1 MSRYALIN
9 EQDIVDNIIIYDGES
24 EVSIRKGSKLIASD
38 LASIGDIYIN
48 DEFISNNPV
57 LYEENPDNI

>member
-24 EVSIRKGSKLIASD
+24 EVSISKGCKLIASD
-38 LASIGDIYIN
+38 LAAIGDIYIN

>member
-24 EVSIRKGSKLIASD
+24 EVSIRKGCKLIASD

>member
-24 EVSIRKGSKLIASD
+24 EVSIRKGCKLIASD
-38 LASIGDIYIN
+38 LAAIGDIYIN
-48 DEFISNNPV
+48 NEFISNNPV